1 MHPQR
6 TPETVSVHHV
16 TQRHF
21 VTATKAVALGVWTPL
36 LHALQDWRSLQAARV
51 IAEHR
56 HLLQDENCVDALR
69 GSTAAKPRPAG
80 LDD

>member
-1 MHPQR
+1 MHPPG
-6 TPETVSVHHV
+6 TPETVSVHHL

-21 VTATKAVALGVWTPL
+21 IAATKAVALGIWTPL

-56 HLLQDENCVDALR
+56 HLMQDEKCVDAFV
-69 GSTAAKPRPAG
+69 ARPPQSR
-80 LDD
+80 DRPD